1 MAGVVM
7 SGLEQEA
14 FPDPRRGR
22 NLRQSEEEQLADEI
36 ARRGKAYV
44 PRAKNIKSVIR
55 DWTIRRN
62 IAAERESA
70 IATQEWVDA
79 VGEQIAP
86 YTRPGN
92 VRRGTLHVW
101 VDSPLVVQELTL
113 RQKQIIARLQTRL
126 PDHRI
131 ERLRFHVQ

>member
-1 MAGVVM
+1 M
-7 SGLEQEA
+7 SGSDFES
-14 FPDPRRGR
+14 FPDPLRGR
-22 NLRQSEEEQLADEI
+22 PPRQTEEERLADEI

-55 DWTIRRN
+55 DWTVRRN
-62 IAAERESA
+62 VAAERESA
-70 IATQEWVDA
+70 IAAQEWADA
-79 VGEQIAP
+79 VGDQLAP

-113 RQKQIIARLQTRL
+113 RHKQIVARLQNRL
-126 PDHRI
+126 PDHHI
-131 ERLRFHVQ
+131 ERIRFHVQ

>member
-1 MAGVVM
+1 MTEPDAFH
-7 SGLEQEA
+7 S
-14 FPDPRRGR
+14 FPDPRRSR
-22 NLRQSEEEQLADEI
+22 PPRQTEEEQLADEI

-44 PRAKNIKSVIR
+44 PRAKNIRSVIR
-55 DWTIRRN
+55 DWTVRRN
-62 IAAERESA
+62 MAAEQESVIAA
-70 IATQEWVDA
+70 QEWA
-79 VGEQIAP
+79 EAIGPELAG

-113 RQKQIIARLQTRL
+113 RQKQILNQLRLRL